1 MDQVIIAFASLVVT
15 FAISASLTAWL
26 SRSPPLFCRML
37 DVPNERSLH
46 ARTVPRTGGIAVV
59 AAFLCGT
66 GLALAMVFLVLPH
79 AFAWSPISHLDW
91 AQVGRVSSRLES
103 TLPSLTGYVAIA
115 GALLMIGAVSLLDD
129 CGHVD
134 VKHRLASH
142 LGAAIVLCAGG
153 ITWSEVELPGFHWV
167 LPHGLS
173 WVLTSMYLVWM
184 VNLYNF
190 MDGMDG
196 FAGGMAVFGF
206 GTLALLGV
214 QGGDPAFALA
224 NALVAAAA
232 GGFLVF
238 NFSPAR
244 IFLGDLGS
252 TTLGLLAGIATL
264 VGAGRGLFPL
274 WVGCL
279 AFSPFIVDATW
290 TLLWR
295 LCRGEAV
302 WEAHRS
308 HHFQLLV
315 LAGWSHRKTAL
326 WSYVIMAAC
335 LVTAVQAPN
344 LDPHDQ
350 WILVGGWAVL
360 YLLIGFRIRTT
371 GRESRLVTT

>member
-1 MDQVIIAFASLVVT
+1 MDQVIVAFASLVLT
-15 FAISASLTAWL
+15 FVISVSLTAWL
-26 SRSPPLFCRML
+26 SGSPRLFRQML
-37 DVPNERSLH
+37 DIPNERSMH
-46 ARTVPRTGGIAVV
+46 VRIVPRTGGIAVV
-59 AAFLCGT
+59 TALLCGT
-66 GLALAMVFLVLPH
+66 GLALAMVFPVPPH
-79 AFAWSPISHLDW
+79 AFTWSPIPHLDW
-91 AQVGRVSSRLES
+91 AQVGWVSSHIDP
-103 TLPSLTGYVAIA
+103 TVPKLTGYIAIA
-115 GALLMIGAVSLLDD
+115 AALLLIGAVSLVDD

-134 VKHRLASH
+134 FKHRLASH
-142 LGAAIVLCAGG
+142 LGAAILLCAGG
-153 ITWSEVELPGFHWV
+153 ITWSEIELPGFHAV
-167 LPHGLS
+167 LPQALS

-244 IFLGDLGS
+244 IFLGDVGS
-252 TTLGLLAGIATL
+252 TTFGLLAGIATL
-264 VGAGRGLFPL
+264 VGARRGLFPL

-295 LCRGEAV
+295 MCRGEAV
-302 WEAHRS
+302 WKAHRS

-335 LVTAVQAPN
+335 LVTALAAPT
-344 LDPHDQ
+344 LDPRDQ
-350 WILVGGWAVL
+350 WILIGGWAAL
-360 YLLIGFRIRTT
+360 YLLIGFRIQTT
-371 GRESRLVTT
+371 RRESCLVAT